1 MTIHLPEDG
10 VRQSS
15 EQKVGLS
22 LADPAFQ
29 YQTGKDQRASE
40 PVPSRVRFLPQKTHT
55 PFATSVD
62 HTDARSVAGCGTDDC
77 AE

>member
-1 MTIHLPEDG
+1 LERNRKPQVTTHSA
-10 VRQSS
+10 VR
-15 EQKVGLS
+15 
-22 LADPAFQ
+22 D
-29 YQTGKDQRASE
+29 
-40 PVPSRVRFLPQKTHT
+40 LPQKTHT